1 METEKVIIQVPQH
14 LLRKIIGK
22 NQAYI
27 KRLKSEFGVQAKF
40 HTSEEDPEAQTTC
53 ALEIEGPRDKVILAK
68 DDIDDIIK
76 ATDKIIIE
84 VPQHLVGK
92 IIGKNGAN
100 IKRLNSEFGV
110 QAKFDTS
117 EEESQTKT
125 CPLEIVGPR
134 DYVKQA
140 KDEIDDI
147 IKATEKTIVEELLV
161 PKDTTGRIV
170 GTGGKN
176 VKEMKEISGAN
187 IRMEVYDCFSPKN
200 YSLGEQRRI
209 ILSGTPGQVKGAR
222 ELINAVVDR
231 LHDLK
236 LAHGENTP
244 QQSKSRLD
252 HGNKGVTISIWQTE
266 YLQSQLLFP
275 RRCSTLLMIE

>member
-14 LLRKIIGK
+14 LVGKIIGK
-22 NQAYI
+22 NGANI

-40 HTSEEDPEAQTTC
+40 DTSEEESQTATS
-53 ALEIEGPRDKVILAK
+53 ALEIQGPRDNVKLAK
-68 DDIDDIIK
+68 AEIDGIIK

-110 QAKFDTS
+110 QAKIDTS
-117 EEESQTKT
+117 KEDPNVQTAT
-125 CPLEIVGPR
+125 HALEIQGPR
-134 DYVKQA
+134 DNVQQA
-140 KDEIDDI
+140 KDEIDGI
-147 IKATEKTIVEELLV
+147 IKSTETTIFEELLV

-170 GTGGKN
+170 GTGGRN
-176 VKEMKEISGAN
+176 VREMKQISGAN
-187 IRMEVYDCFSPKN
+187 IKLEVHDCFSPKN

-209 ILSGTPGQVKGAR
+209 ILSGTPGQVKSAR

-231 LHDLK
+231 CHDLK
-236 LAHGENTP
+236 LAHEENTP
-244 QQSKSRLD
+244 QQSKSLSD
-252 HGNKGVTISIWQTE
+252 HGNKGD
-266 YLQSQLLFP
+266 
-275 RRCSTLLMIE
+275 